1 MWWVLHRTDY
11 SDGTL
16 FTLQTEV
23 NGKQVTKVICE
34 ETLINRIQ
42 GVGNATVVFR
52 GNARPYVRLKSGTPT
67 KEIHRPIPKMLLNAH
82 PDELRRAR
90 ELFIMC
96 SRKSEESAKKPTFTP
111 FEYVVHILEEN
122 DLGDYIVRT
131 FSEAYSNKRRKNI
144 VVTDKGTVY
153 VTFKVHT
160 GYDEVV
166 FGSFMDFGVGELRN
180 DEGICCIIRSI
191 KDKYEW
197 QDAVLNSRILAATS
211 ESRSPL
217 CAYGDS
223 HDPSTKYDGGRG
235 LRIFSG
241 EALAVGKN
249 IKVRVLGEGGGLIS
263 KKYDWKQH
271 NTDAPVLTIRVEWGE
286 CAYTNRTDFDAFTSA
301 KRAEELAELILQEI
315 GNQEREL
322 FNRLNARGQ
331 HYEEEDEFYVTI
343 IDEAVKAVARMNVPC
358 VGKARPLNGTW

>member
-11 SDGTL
+11 LDGTL
-16 FTLQTEV
+16 FTVQNEE
-23 NGKQVTKVICE
+23 NGKKIIKVVSE
-34 ETLINRIQ
+34 ETLLNHIQ
-42 GVGNATVVFR
+42 DVGNATFVSR
-52 GNARPYVRLKSGTPT
+52 DNTKPYVRLKSGTPT
-67 KEIHRPIPKMLLNAH
+67 KELHRPIPKMLLNAH

-90 ELFIMC
+90 EWFIRW

-111 FEYVVHILEEN
+111 FGYVVNVLKAN
-122 DLGDYIVRT
+122 GFGDYIVKT

-144 VVTDKGTVY
+144 VVTNNGTAY

-160 GYDEVV
+160 GYGEVV
-166 FGSFMDFGVGELRN
+166 FGSLAEFGVGELRN
-180 DEGICCIIRSI
+180 DDGIYRTVRSI
-191 KDKYEW
+191 KELYDWKDE
-197 QDAVLNSRILAATS
+197 ALNSRILIGTT
-211 ESRSPL
+211 ESNSILR
-217 CAYGDS
+217 AYGDS

-271 NTDAPVLTIRVEWGE
+271 NTDAPVLTVRVEWGE
-286 CAYTNRTDFDAFTSA
+286 CAYTNRTNFDAFTTM

-315 GNQEREL
+315 ENQEREL

-343 IDEAVKAVARMNVPC
+343 IDEAVKAVARMDVPC
-358 VGKARPLNGTW
+358 VGKARPLDGTW

>member
-11 SDGTL
+11 LDGTL
-16 FTLQTEV
+16 FTIQNEK
-23 NGKQVTKVICE
+23 NEKKIISE
-34 ETLINRIQ
+34 PTLMKRIQ
-42 GVGNATVVFR
+42 DVGNATTVLKL
-52 GNARPYVRLKSGTPT
+52 NTKPYVRLKAGTPT
-67 KEIHRPIPKMLLNAH
+67 KEVHKPIPKMLLNAS
-82 PDELRRAR
+82 PTELNKAR
-90 ELFIMC
+90 EWFIRW
-96 SRKSEESAKKPTFTP
+96 SRKSEESVKKSTFTP
-111 FEYVVHILEEN
+111 FEYVVNILKEN
-122 DLGDYIVRT
+122 GFGDYIVKT

-180 DEGICCIIRSI
+180 AEGICRIIRGI

-211 ESRSPL
+211 GHRTPL

-235 LRIFSG
+235 LGIFSG
-241 EALAVGKN
+241 EALAVGKD
-249 IKVRVLGEGGGLIS
+249 IKVRVLGEGEGLS
-263 KKYDWKQH
+263 GRKYDWKQH
-271 NTDAPVLTIRVEWGE
+271 NTDAPVLTVRIEWGE
-286 CAYTNRTDFDAFTSA
+286 CTYTERTNFDAFTTT

-315 GNQEREL
+315 ENQEREL
-322 FNRLNARGQ
+322 FNRLNARSQ
-331 HYEEEDEFYVTI
+331 HYGEEDEFYVTI
-343 IDEAVKAVARMNVPC
+343 IQEAVKAVARMNAHC
-358 VGKARPLNGTW
+358 VGKARPLDGTW